1 MLAVGEEE
9 LVCDLAETY
18 QIYDYRQ
25 LPPNTVA
32 VFAIGLRDD
41 SRTKM
46 KLCSMKVPASTLLLA
61 QIADAINTLVWM
73 NSKDCRNA
81 SKRPKSLVEALAG
94 TDKAKEKPISFKT
107 GTEFEAYRQALIRKG
122 GYAT

>member
-1 MLAVGEEE
+1 MLAVGEDE

-25 LPPNTVA
+25 LPPSTVA
-32 VFAIGLRDD
+32 VFAVGLRDD
-41 SRTKM
+41 SRIKM
-46 KLCSMKVPASTLLLA
+46 KLCGMKVPADTLLLA

-81 SKRPKSLVEALAG
+81 SKRPKSLVEALTS
-94 TDKAKEKPISFKT
+94 TDKATEKPISFRT
-107 GTEFEAYRQALIRKG
+107 GAEFETYRQALIRKG
-122 GYAT
+122 GYMA

>member
-1 MLAVGEEE
+1 MLAAGEEE
-9 LVCDLAETY
+9 LACDLAETY

-41 SRTKM
+41 SRIKM
-46 KLCSMKVPASTLLLA
+46 KLCGMKVPADTLLLA

-81 SKRPKSLVEALAG
+81 SKRPKSLVEALTG
-94 TDKAKEKPISFKT
+94 TDKVKERPTSFKT
-107 GTEFEAYRQALIRKG
+107 GAEFEAYRQALIRKG
-122 GYAT
+122 GYTA